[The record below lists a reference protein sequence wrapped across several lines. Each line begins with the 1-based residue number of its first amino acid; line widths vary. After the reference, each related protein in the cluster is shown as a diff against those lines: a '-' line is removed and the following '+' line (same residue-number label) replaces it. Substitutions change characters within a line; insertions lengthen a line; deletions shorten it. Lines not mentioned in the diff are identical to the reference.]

1 VPSDYIPGDDP
12 GFDAFQSAIRIYIN
26 ANLANLGL
34 PVAPAPPD
42 ADVTLMNSEGTAW
55 DTEYPAHIAAQN
67 AAVGAKQTK
76 DNRRD
81 TYEAVL
87 RRLAQRFQESSL
99 VSDAELAAMSL
110 TLRDLLPSPIAA
122 PTSRPVGKADTSQR
136 LKIGLSWTDE
146 ATPTSKAKP
155 HGVVGCNI
163 FMKLGGTAP
172 ADLSQCEFIGFAT
185 RTPFTEEFD
194 GTQANQTAHFILQWV
209 GTRGGLGPI
218 SETVS
223 ATVPG

>member
-1 VPSDYIPGDDP
+1 LANPYIPADDA
-12 GFDAFQSAIRIYIN
+12 GFDGFQSAFRIYVN

-34 PVAPAPPD
+34 SIVPPGDPDVVA
-42 ADVTLMNSEGTAW
+42 MNTEGTAW
-55 DTEYPAHIAAQN
+55 DTEYPAHLSAQN
-67 AAVGAKQTK
+67 AATGAKQTK
-76 DNRRD
+76 DNRRG
-81 TYEAVL
+81 TL
-87 RRLAQRFQESSL
+87 TSPIRRLAQRFQESSL

-110 TLRDLLPSPIAA
+110 TIRDTQPTPIAD
-122 PTSRPVGKADTSQR
+122 PTSRPVGQADTSQR
-136 LKIGLSWTDE
+136 LKTTLSYTDE

-172 ADLSQCEFIGFAT
+172 TDLSQCEFIGFST